1 MNQRKSYLFGLR
13 HQMSDINDV
22 IITHVAIDTFIPGYI
37 QMYMYIYMYIY
48 VYEITIH
55 VSPIHKL
62 YIVLRYTSI
71 YMK

>member
-37 QMYMYIYMYIY
+37 QIYIYI
-48 VYEITIH
+48 VRTRTLIIHFAILPIIT
-55 VSPIHKL
+55 
-62 YIVLRYTSI
+62 YCQD
-71 YMK
+71 